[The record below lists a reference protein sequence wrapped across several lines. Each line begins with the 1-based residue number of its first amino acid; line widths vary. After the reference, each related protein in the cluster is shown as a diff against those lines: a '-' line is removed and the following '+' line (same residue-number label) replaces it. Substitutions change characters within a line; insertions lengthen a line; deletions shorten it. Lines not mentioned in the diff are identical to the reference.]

1 MMNARPS
8 DQGQRLNSRLS
19 LLLSFVA
26 VLFLTSCLLDSDRGG
41 KTDRVWDGSPGFAK
55 MNLGLERNTQHG
67 LGKVSAADTT
77 FGLDTLIVVL
87 TATGADTIVQRYA
100 ISGRPD
106 TGVIALSPMVFTL
119 NPLLNWKARF
129 YTIDTTVSPVRRDTV
144 HLDSIIFAVRPADTA
159 VVNKVVSAAFSVV
172 RVRYRSTT
180 QDSIGAAIRFIR
192 LKVGGITRDSVELYG
207 PTYNAVWFANQQT
220 GWLVQ
225 DSGRIQKTND
235 SSLSWF
241 PQTSGTTL
249 NLNSVSFANANTGYI
264 VGDSGLILKT
274 TNGGTN
280 WSSLTPRRTNVK
292 LNRVHFT
299 SADTGYVVGDEGFA
313 MKTVNGGT
321 DWRPVSGG
329 WFKSPNSLSTDVVDI
344 GTAGAN
350 NWVGVT
356 STGSFLTTTNYGATW
371 TNPASSTKPMRAAH
385 FSTTSGRGYLAG
397 DSGFIYRYDG
407 SNFAGQPVVQGS
419 NLYGVFARS
428 NDSGWAVGDSDRVV
442 RNTTNG
448 GSGWAVVSKGGWDS
462 LTPPTNSWSGIGFVS
477 ATNGYI
483 VGSGGLIRRTTDR
496 GVNWNTV
503 TVGSAR
509 TTRINGLGAHFGSNS
524 ALAAADS
531 GYVVRTINGTNW
543 NWYASGAGTGVTW
556 RGAAMGNQRYGWVVG
571 SPNAIRSTNDT
582 GRTWT
587 SRNQNGNWYAVSV
600 SATRAWVVG
609 TGGAVRRSAR
619 PLANNVNFA
628 QSVSNGLTADFYA
641 VGFYTANKDTGY
653 IGGAGGVIYR
663 TVNGDTGGVANDSNN
678 VVWTSVTSPTS
689 QDILGMRF
697 INGSTGW
704 VVGRNGAI
712 WRTTDRGTTWFQQY
726 FPGTVDSVRSIWSAT
741 SSVGGNGDT
750 AYVVGSN
757 SLVRKTITAGHR
769 IGGRGTPIRLTGV
782 HFPNQNIGYV
792 VGANGAISKSLN
804 AGLNWTPQNSTVT
817 DTLTGVHFTTIDSG
831 WAVGHNGK
839 ILRTANGGT
848 TWSAQTVGSTKYR
861 KVRMATSLRGWVVG
875 DGGTVLTTTD
885 GGVNWTAQQSGTTN
899 TLFTVF
905 PQNTDTA
912 YIAGAGGVIR
922 KTLNSGTLVIFY
934 KNINGLYARNRD
946 TVYVVG
952 DSGLAY
958 RTRTGGAA
966 WTQLTG
972 ATGIKLNAAYSG
984 ANWSHLVGDNGK
996 WYTILYNSAGA
1007 SLTERTSN
1015 MTGTNI
1021 NGVWGG
1027 PTGAQSHTLLV
1038 GDSGI
1043 HGFVVA
1049 VSGGASVDTLP
1060 YREKLKGVHCATG
1073 NTTCWVVGGRE
1084 LVMRN
1089 LFAPTDSNWNLMSL
1103 GAKRFDHTMYSK
1115 YLRPGVTDSV
1125 IIQAI
1130 DRLSPLRGYEKRL
1143 GINVGAGQDT
1153 TINAGMTRCGYGGL
1167 TPACRP

>member
-8 DQGQRLNSRLS
+8 DHVQRLNRRLT
-19 LLLSFVA
+19 LLLSFIA
-26 VLFLTSCLLDSDRGG
+26 VFLLTSCLLDSDRGG
-41 KTDRVWDGSPGFAK
+41 KSDRVWDGSPGYVK
-55 MNLGLERNTQHG
+55 MNVGLERNTQHG

-77 FGLDTLIVVL
+77 FGLDSLIVVL

-129 YTIDTTVSPVRRDTV
+129 YTIDTTVSPARRDTV

-159 VVNKVVSAAFSVV
+159 VVDKVVSAAFSVV

-180 QDSIGAAIRFIR
+180 QELIGAAIRFIR

-207 PTYNAVWFANQQT
+207 PAYNAVWFANQQT

-235 SSLSWF
+235 SSLSWY

-249 NLNSVSFANANTGYI
+249 NLNSVSFANVNTGWI

-280 WSSLTPRRTNVK
+280 WTSLTPRRTNVR

-299 SADTGYVVGDEGFA
+299 STDTGYVVGDEGFA

-329 WFKSPNSLSTDVVDI
+329 WFRSPTTFTTDVVDM
-344 GTAGAN
+344 GNTSAS
-350 NWVGVT
+350 NWVAV
-356 STGSFLTTTNYGATW
+356 TGSGTFLTSSDFGASW
-371 TNPASSTKPMRAAH
+371 TSPGGSPKPIWGAH
-385 FSTTSGRGYLAG
+385 FSTTSGRGYVVG
-397 DSGFIYRYDG
+397 DSGYIYRY
-407 SNFAGQPVVQGS
+407 NAGFTGEPLPQFS

-442 RNTTNG
+442 RNITNG

-462 LTPPTNSWSGIGFVS
+462 LTPPTNSWGGIGFVS

-496 GVNWNTV
+496 GATWSTV

-509 TTRINGLGAHFGSNS
+509 NTRINGLGAHFGSNS

-531 GYVVRTINGTNW
+531 GYVVRTINGSNW

-587 SRNQNGNWYAVSV
+587 SRNQTGNWYAISV
-600 SATRAWVVG
+600 SSNRPWVVG
-609 TGGAVRRSAR
+609 NGGRVRRGAA
-619 PLANNVNFA
+619 LANNTNFS
-628 QSVSNGLTADFYA
+628 QSVNNGLISADLYS
-641 VGFYTANKDTGY
+641 VGFSVTNSDTGY
-653 IGGAGGVIYR
+653 VGGAGGVLYR
-663 TVNGDTGGVANDSNN
+663 TINGNNADSNA
-678 VVWTSVTSPTS
+678 VSWASLTSPTA

-697 INGSTGW
+697 INGATGW
-704 VVGRNGAI
+704 IVGRNGAI
-712 WRTTDRGTTWFQQY
+712 WRTTDRGTTWTQQY
-726 FPGTVDSVRSIWSAT
+726 FPGSVDSVRSIWSAT

-757 SLVRKTITAGHR
+757 SLVRKTITAGHL
-769 IGGRGTPIRLTGV
+769 IGGKGAPTRLLGV

-792 VGANGAISKSLN
+792 VGANGAISKTTN
-804 AGLNWTPQNSTVT
+804 AGLRWNPQVSGVT

-831 WAVGHNGK
+831 WAVGHNGR
-839 ILRTANGGT
+839 ILRTLNGGT
-848 TWSAQTVGSTKYR
+848 NWATQSHPAGTTKFR
-861 KVRMATSLRGWVVG
+861 KVRMVTSLRGWVVG
-875 DGGTVLTTTD
+875 DNGTILTTTD
-885 GGVNWTAQQSGTTN
+885 GGVNWTAQQSGTTSN
-899 TLFTVF
+899 LFTVF
-905 PQNTDTA
+905 PQNADTV
-912 YIAGAGGVIR
+912 YVGGAGGVIR

-934 KNINGLYARNRD
+934 KNINGVYARNRD

-958 RTRTGGAA
+958 RTRNGGGS

-984 ANWSHLVGDNGK
+984 ASWSHLAGNNGK
-996 WYTILYNSAGA
+996 WYTIAYNSGGS

-1038 GDSGI
+1038 GDSGVY
-1043 HGFVVA
+1043 GFVTA
-1049 VSGGASVDTLP
+1049 VSGGAGVDTLP

-1073 NTTCWVVGGRE
+1073 NATCWVVGGRE

-1103 GAKRFDHTMYSK
+1103 GAKQFDHTMYSK

-1153 TINAGMTRCGYGGL
+1153 TINAGMTPCGYDA